1 MKSQEDYD
9 LQLIRPGADN
19 IVSVLYAGK
28 TKKGFG
34 KRINS
39 HLIVIEWNHH
49 SQLPLLVTPI
59 VCNLHFIID
68 FMINCLFFFYFSS
81 PIILCLAPNN
91 PKKRNQDSFIMQH
104 DVKTSSLV
112 IACFDGHGQ
121 FGHDVS
127 RFCKIF
133 MERELVSH
141 HLFLSDL
148 HQAILDVT
156 AQLGEYVCSAQIDIM
171 RKKEKFS

>member
-1 MKSQEDYD
+1 
-9 LQLIRPGADN
+9 
-19 IVSVLYAGK
+19 
-28 TKKGFG
+28 
-34 KRINS
+34 
-39 HLIVIEWNHH
+39 
-49 SQLPLLVTPI
+49 
-59 VCNLHFIID
+59 
-68 FMINCLFFFYFSS
+68 
-81 PIILCLAPNN
+81 
-91 PKKRNQDSFIMQH
+91 MQH

-156 AQLGEYVCSAQIDIM
+156 AQLGTCAQIDSM
-171 RKKEKFS
+171 RKKEKIS

>member
-1 MKSQEDYD
+1 
-9 LQLIRPGADN
+9 
-19 IVSVLYAGK
+19 
-28 TKKGFG
+28 
-34 KRINS
+34 
-39 HLIVIEWNHH
+39 
-49 SQLPLLVTPI
+49 
-59 VCNLHFIID
+59 
-68 FMINCLFFFYFSS
+68 
-81 PIILCLAPNN
+81 
-91 PKKRNQDSFIMQH
+91 MQH

-133 MERELVSH
+133 MERELVAH

-156 AQLGEYVCSAQIDIM
+156 AQLGMLCRERNKKRSR
-171 RKKEKFS
+171 RKRRENESDDERKRRGKVRKYKK